1 MKTITSISEN
11 LEYYE
16 YNDELK
22 LVHLIKEDM
31 FQCKSILDS
40 LKCSDKRTNNWI
52 RNSDTKDLIEG
63 FESMREFA
71 HGLLINEFV
80 FPDNLKRYNG
90 YYIHRLLVNHFAMW
104 ANKKYAY
111 KISLILDEY
120 FENIRLKKEV
130 VEKDDCIKQL
140 NENIARLESKI
151 DKQSKK
157 INKQT
162 KKINKQS
169 KKIDNQTKILTE
181 VKHSLTSIADSVVD
195 LNKHITSNL
204 ICRYHILLWL
214 DSDNQKKT
222 KASDKVTIKTFV
234 GLIENTPKLS
244 QTDKILLQENVSC
257 SLDSF
262 KQVLAN
268 LSDLGFTTNYRN
280 IIVNQ
285 FDLELFIVKFKAELI
300 QINTPI
306 KDIHNSLTSLETTVK
321 EQNIKLKQIEST
333 LNIIS
338 QFYNLDEKQL
348 NQIENGKL
356 VFKYRNRWR
365 KIKIN
370 KNKHKLYVN
379 HGKNDSEIYYLAQ
392 EDI

>member
-1 MKTITSISEN
+1 ME
-11 LEYYE
+11 
-16 YNDELK
+16 
-22 LVHLIKEDM
+22 
-31 FQCKSILDS
+31 
-40 LKCSDKRTNNWI
+40 
-52 RNSDTKDLIEG
+52 
-63 FESMREFA
+63 
-71 HGLLINEFV
+71 
-80 FPDNLKRYNG
+80 
-90 YYIHRLLVNHFAMW
+90 
-104 ANKKYAY
+104 
-111 KISLILDEY
+111 
-120 FENIRLKKEV
+120 
-130 VEKDDCIKQL
+130 EKDDHIKQL
-140 NENIARLESKI
+140 NEKI
-151 DKQSKK
+151 DRQTDLITSLNNK
-157 INKQT
+157 IDEQT
-162 KKINKQS
+162 

-204 ICRYHILLWL
+204 ICKYHILLWL
-214 DSDNQKKT
+214 DLDNQKKI
-222 KASDKVTIKTFV
+222 KPSDKITIKTFV

-306 KDIHNSLTSLETTVK
+306 KDIHKSLTSLESTVK
-321 EQNIKLKQIEST
+321 EQNTKLEQIEST
-333 LNIIS
+333 LNMIS
-338 QFYNLDEKQL
+338 QFYNLNEKQL

-370 KNKHKLYVN
+370 KYKHKLYVN
-379 HGKNDSEIYYLAQ
+379 HGKNDSEIYYLEQ
-392 EDI
+392 KDIYK

>member
-1 MKTITSISEN
+1 M
-11 LEYYE
+11 
-16 YNDELK
+16 
-22 LVHLIKEDM
+22 VHLIKEDM

-40 LKCSDKRTNNWI
+40 LKSTKDKRTNHWLSN
-52 RNSDTKDLIEG
+52 NDTKDLIEG
-63 FESMREFA
+63 FLSMPEFR
-71 HGLLINEFV
+71 HTSDLIKKI
-80 FPDNLKRYNG
+80 PKTIGSTTDG

-104 ANKKYAY
+104 CNKKYAY
-111 KISLILDEY
+111 KISLILDEH
-120 FENIRLKKEV
+120 FENLRLKKEM
-130 VEKDDCIKQL
+130 VEKDDCIKRL
-140 NENIARLESKI
+140 NESITKLECKI
-151 DKQSKK
+151 DE
-157 INKQT
+157 QT
-162 KKINKQS
+162 

-204 ICRYHILLWL
+204 ICKYHILLWL
-214 DSDNQKKT
+214 DSDNQNKT

-234 GLIENTPKLS
+234 GLIENTPKLLPS
-244 QTDKILLQENVSC
+244 DKILLQENVSC

-321 EQNIKLKQIEST
+321 DQNIKLEQIEST

-338 QFYNLDEKQL
+338 QFYNLNEKQL

-356 VFKYRNRWR
+356 VFKYKNRWR

-370 KNKHKLYVN
+370 KHKNKLYVN
-379 HGKNDSEIYYLAQ
+379 HGRNDSEIYYLEQ
-392 EDI
+392 KDI

>member
-1 MKTITSISEN
+1 MKTITPISEN

-52 RNSDTKDLIEG
+52 RNNDTKDLIEG
-63 FESMREFA
+63 FKSMREFA
-71 HGLLINEFV
+71 HELLINEFV
-80 FPDNLKRYNG
+80 FPNNLKHYNG

-104 ANKKYAY
+104 CNKKYAY
-111 KISLILDEY
+111 KISLILDEH
-120 FENIRLKKEV
+120 FENLRLKKEM
-130 VEKDDCIKQL
+130 VEKDDCIKRL
-140 NENIARLESKI
+140 NESIAKLECKI
-151 DKQSKK
+151 DE
-157 INKQT
+157 QT
-162 KKINKQS
+162 
-169 KKIDNQTKILTE
+169 KKIDNQTKILAE

-204 ICRYHILLWL
+204 ICKYHILLWL
-214 DSDNQKKT
+214 DSDNQNKT

-234 GLIENTPKLS
+234 GLIENTPKLLPS
-244 QTDKILLQENVSC
+244 DKILLQENVSC

-321 EQNIKLKQIEST
+321 EQNIKLEQIEST

-338 QFYNLDEKQL
+338 QFYNLNEKQL

-356 VFKYRNRWR
+356 VFKS
-365 KIKIN
+365 K
-370 KNKHKLYVN
+370 
-379 HGKNDSEIYYLAQ
+379 
-392 EDI
+392 

>member
-1 MKTITSISEN
+1 MILDKHFEN
-11 LEYYE
+11 L
-16 YNDELK
+16 
-22 LVHLIKEDM
+22 
-31 FQCKSILDS
+31 
-40 LKCSDKRTNNWI
+40 
-52 RNSDTKDLIEG
+52 
-63 FESMREFA
+63 
-71 HGLLINEFV
+71 
-80 FPDNLKRYNG
+80 
-90 YYIHRLLVNHFAMW
+90 
-104 ANKKYAY
+104 
-111 KISLILDEY
+111 
-120 FENIRLKKEV
+120 RLKKEI
-130 VEKDDCIKQL
+130 VEKDDCIKRL
-140 NENIARLESKI
+140 NESIAKLESKI
-151 DKQSKK
+151 DE
-157 INKQT
+157 QT
-162 KKINKQS
+162 

-204 ICRYHILLWL
+204 ICKYHILLWL
-214 DSDNQKKT
+214 DSDNQKKI
-222 KASDKVTIKTFV
+222 KASDKITIKTFV

-370 KNKHKLYVN
+370 KHKYKLYVN
-379 HGKNDSEIYYLAQ
+379 HGKNDSEIYYLEQ

>member
-1 MKTITSISEN
+1 MKTITKISEN

-40 LKCSDKRTNNWI
+40 LNSNKQTSDWLRNENTKRLINGFNRI
-52 RNSDTKDLIEG
+52 REFSDT
-63 FESMREFA
+63 S
-71 HGLLINEFV
+71 
-80 FPDNLKRYNG
+80 NLVKKMPKTVGSTTDG

-104 ANKKYAY
+104 VDIEYAY
-111 KISLILDEY
+111 KISLVLDEH
-120 FENIRLKKEV
+120 FENLRLKKEV

-140 NENIARLESKI
+140 KESI
-151 DKQSKK
+151 DQQSDLIKSL
-157 INKQT
+157 N
-162 KKINKQS
+162 N
-169 KKIDNQTKILTE
+169 KIDNQTKILTE

-204 ICRYHILLWL
+204 ICKYHILLWL
-214 DSDNQKKT
+214 DLDNQKKT
-222 KASDKVTIKTFV
+222 KASDKITIKTFV

-244 QTDKILLQENVSC
+244 PSDKILLQENVSC

-306 KDIHNSLTSLETTVK
+306 KDIHKSLTSLETTVK
-321 EQNIKLKQIEST
+321 EQNVKLERIEST

-338 QFYNLDEKQL
+338 QFYNLNEKQL
-348 NQIENGKL
+348 EQIENGRL
-356 VFKYRNRWR
+356 TFKYRNRWR
-365 KIKIN
+365 KIRIN
-370 KNKHKLYVN
+370 KHKHKLYVN
-379 HGKNDSEIYYLAQ
+379 HGRNDSEIYYLEK